1 MTMKI
6 GVNKYTS
13 LIRRLA
19 DIIHSA
25 RATAVRQI
33 NKAQVLA
40 YYEIGREIVEFEQ
53 KGKARAEYGEA
64 LITRLSKD
72 MTENFGRGFSEMNL
86 RNMRRFYLEFPIQI
100 QQTPSVKSSEKR
112 KFQTVSGKSS
122 IPQTVSAKSLKS
134 ETLSRKSEIRQTPS
148 VEFDPR
154 LSWSH
159 YCELLSVED
168 PLARSFY
175 EKEAV
180 NNNWSFRELK
190 RQINSQ
196 LFERL
201 ALSRDSSAVIKLAKR
216 GHIIETPEDAVKDP
230 YILEFLNLKEEN
242 VYTESKLEQA
252 IIDNLQKF
260 LLEMGKGFAFV
271 ARQKRI
277 TVGNRHY
284 YVDLVFYNRILK
296 CTVLIDLKIDELDH
310 SDIGQ
315 MNFYL
320 NYFKENEKVNDE
332 NDPIGLILCAKKDE
346 VFAKYVLGNLNNKI
360 FASKY
365 KLALPTEK
373 ELARKISA
381 LHLLEN
387 KK

>member
-1 MTMKI
+1 MP
-6 GVNKYTS
+6 NKYTT
-13 LIRRLA
+13 LIKRLA

-33 NKAQVLA
+33 NKAQMLA

-53 KGKARAEYGEA
+53 KGKARAGYGEE
-64 LITRLSKD
+64 LIKRLSKD
-72 MTENFGRGFSEMNL
+72 MTAKFGKGFSTTNL
-86 RNMRRFYLEFPIQI
+86 KMMRLFYQAFPIR
-100 QQTPSVKSSEKR
+100 QTLSDESLTSVEL
-112 KFQTVSGKSS
+112 S
-122 IPQTVSAKSLKS
+122 IPQTPPA
-134 ETLSRKSEIRQTPS
+134 
-148 VEFDPR
+148 EFDPM

-159 YCELLSVED
+159 YCELLSVEN

-175 EKEAV
+175 EQEAV

-201 ALSRDSSAVIKLAKR
+201 SLSKDTHAVMRLVKR

-230 YILEFLNLKEEN
+230 YILEFLNLKEEA
-242 VYTESKLEQA
+242 VYTESHLEQA
-252 IIDNLQKF
+252 IMDNLQKF
-260 LLEMGKGFAFV
+260 LLEMGKGFTFV

-284 YVDLVFYNRILK
+284 YIDLVFYNRILK
-296 CTVLIDLKIDELDH
+296 CMVIIDLKIDELTH
-310 SDIGQ
+310 ADIGQ

-320 NYFKENEKVNDE
+320 NYFKDNEMTEGENE
-332 NDPIGLILCAKKDE
+332 PIGLILCARKDE

-373 ELARKISA
+373 EIVRKIKS
-381 LHLLEN
+381 LHLLEDQ
-387 KK
+387 

>member
-1 MTMKI
+1 MPKQITK
-6 GVNKYTS
+6 NKYTT
-13 LIRRLA
+13 LVKRLA

-25 RATAVRQI
+25 RVTAIRQI

-53 KGKARAEYGEA
+53 KGKSRAEYGDKLLEK
-64 LITRLSKD
+64 LSLD
-72 MTENFGRGFSEMNL
+72 MTSKFGKGFSTTNL
-86 RNMRRFYLEFPIQI
+86 KMMRLFYHAFPIR
-100 QQTPSVKSSEKR
+100 QTLSDESLTSG
-112 KFQTVSGKSS
+112 KFQTLSGKSS
-122 IPQTVSAKSLKS
+122 IWQTVSAKSLKS
-134 ETLSRKSEIRQTPS
+134 ETMSRKFEIRQTPS
-148 VEFDPR
+148 VEFEPV

-159 YCELLSVED
+159 YCELLSVEN

-175 EKEAV
+175 EKETV
-180 NNNWSFRELK
+180 HNNWSFRELK

-201 ALSRDSSAVIKLAKR
+201 ALSKDSSAVVRLAKK
-216 GHIIETPEDAVKDP
+216 GHLIETPEDAIKDP
-230 YILEFLNLKEEN
+230 YVLEFLNLKEEN
-242 VYTESKLEQA
+242 VYTESRLEQA

-284 YVDLVFYNRILK
+284 YVDLVFYNRILR
-296 CTVLIDLKIDELDH
+296 CAVLIDLKIDELNH

-320 NYFKENEKVNDE
+320 NYFKENEKEAEE

-373 ELARKISA
+373 ELSRKIRA
-381 LHLLEN
+381 LHLLEGRDGT
-387 KK
+387 

>member
-1 MTMKI
+1 
-6 GVNKYTS
+6 
-13 LIRRLA
+13 
-19 DIIHSA
+19 
-25 RATAVRQI
+25 
-33 NKAQVLA
+33 
-40 YYEIGREIVEFEQ
+40 
-53 KGKARAEYGEA
+53 
-64 LITRLSKD
+64 
-72 MTENFGRGFSEMNL
+72 
-86 RNMRRFYLEFPIQI
+86 
-100 QQTPSVKSSEKR
+100 
-112 KFQTVSGKSS
+112 
-122 IPQTVSAKSLKS
+122 
-134 ETLSRKSEIRQTPS
+134 
-148 VEFDPR
+148 
-154 LSWSH
+154 
-159 YCELLSVED
+159 LSVEH

-201 ALSRDSSAVIKLAKR
+201 ALSRNSLAIMKLAKR
-216 GHIIETPEDAVKDP
+216 GHIIETPEDAIKDP
-230 YILEFLNLKEEN
+230 YVLEFLNLKEEN

-381 LHLLEN
+381 LHLLEG
-387 KK
+387 KE

>member
-1 MTMKI
+1 MSGKMKHS
-6 GVNKYTS
+6 KYTT
-13 LIRRLA
+13 LFKRLA
-19 DIIHSA
+19 EIIHSA

-33 NKAQVLA
+33 NKTQVLA

-53 KGKARAEYGEA
+53 KGKARAKYGERL
-64 LITRLSKD
+64 LIKLSDDLTQK
-72 MTENFGRGFSEMNL
+72 FGRGFSVDNL
-86 RNMRRFYLEFPIQI
+86 QLMRKFYA
-100 QQTPSVKSSEKR
+100 VYSEK
-112 KFQTVSGKSS
+112 FQMVSGKSP
-122 IPQTVSAKSLKS
+122 IRQTLSDEFVKTQKS
-134 ETLSRKSEIRQTPS
+134 ETVSRKSEIRQTPS
-148 VEFDPR
+148 VEFNPE

-159 YCELLSVED
+159 YCELLSVEN

-201 ALSRDSSAVIKLAKR
+201 ALSKDSSAVMRLAKK
-216 GHIIETPEDAVKDP
+216 GHSIEAPEDAIKDP
-230 YILEFLNLKEEN
+230 YVLEFLNLKEES
-242 VYTESKLEQA
+242 VYTESRLEQA

-296 CTVLIDLKIDELDH
+296 CTVLIDLKIDELNH
-310 SDIGQ
+310 ADIGQ

-320 NYFKENEKVNDE
+320 NYFKENEKETGE

-373 ELARKISA
+373 ELSRKIRS
-381 LHLLEN
+381 LHLLEGQN
-387 KK
+387 GT

>member
-1 MTMKI
+1 MKI

-13 LIRRLA
+13 LIKRLA
-19 DIIHSA
+19 EIIHSA

-33 NKAQVLA
+33 NKTQVLA

-53 KGKARAEYGEA
+53 KGKARAGYGEE
-64 LITRLSKD
+64 LIKRLSND

-86 RNMRRFYLEFPIQI
+86 RNMRRFYLEFPVQI
-100 QQTPSVKSSEKR
+100 QQTLSVKSSGKN
-112 KFQTVSGKSS
+112 KFQTVFGESS

-134 ETLSRKSEIRQTPS
+134 EPLSRKSVIRQTPS
-148 VEFDPR
+148 VEFNPE

-159 YCELLSVED
+159 YCELLSVEH

-201 ALSRDSSAVIKLAKR
+201 ALSRDSSAVMKLAKR
-216 GHIIETPEDAVKDP
+216 GHIIETPEDAIKDP
-230 YILEFLNLKEEN
+230 YVLEFLNLKEEN

-310 SDIGQ
+310 LDIGQ

>member
-1 MTMKI
+1 LPKQITP
-6 GVNKYTS
+6 NKYTS
-13 LIRRLA
+13 LIKRLA
-19 DIIHSA
+19 EIIHSS

-112 KFQTVSGKSS
+112 KFQTLSGKSS
-122 IPQTVSAKSLKS
+122 IPQTVSAKF
-134 ETLSRKSEIRQTPS
+134 EPI
-148 VEFDPR
+148 

-159 YCELLSVED
+159 YCELLSVEH

-201 ALSRDSSAVIKLAKR
+201 ALSRDSSAVMKLAKR

-242 VYTESKLEQA
+242 VYTESRLEQA
-252 IIDNLQKF
+252 IIDNLQEF

>member
-1 MTMKI
+1 MSKQITQ
-6 GVNKYTS
+6 NKYTT
-13 LIRRLA
+13 LFKRLT

-25 RATAVRQI
+25 RTTAVRQI

-53 KGKARAEYGEA
+53 KGKARAGYGEE
-64 LITRLSKD
+64 LIKRLSKD

-100 QQTPSVKSSEKR
+100 QQTVSVKSLEER
-112 KFQTVSGKSS
+112 KFQAASGKSS
-122 IPQTVSAKSLKS
+122 IPQIVSAKSLKS
-134 ETLSRKSEIRQTPS
+134 ETGARKSEIRQTLS
-148 VEFDPR
+148 GEFNPE

-159 YCELLSVED
+159 YCELLSVEN

-180 NNNWSFRELK
+180 TNNWSFRELK

-201 ALSRDSSAVIKLAKR
+201 ALSKDSSAVMRLAKK
-216 GHIIETPEDAVKDP
+216 GHSIETPENAIKDP

-242 VYTESKLEQA
+242 IYTENKLEQA

-277 TVGNRHY
+277 TIGNRHY
-284 YVDLVFYNRILK
+284 YVDLVFYNRILR
-296 CTVLIDLKIDELDH
+296 CPVLIDLKIDELNH
-310 SDIGQ
+310 ADIGQ

-320 NYFKENEKVNDE
+320 NYFKEHEKEVGE
-332 NDPIGLILCAKKDE
+332 NDPIGLILCAKKDDI
-346 VFAKYVLGNLNNKI
+346 FAKYVLGNLNNRI

-365 KLALPTEK
+365 KLALPSEK
-373 ELARKISA
+373 ELARKIKS
-381 LHLLEN
+381 LHLLEV
-387 KK
+387 

>member
-1 MTMKI
+1 MKI
-6 GVNKYTS
+6 GFNKYTS
-13 LIRRLA
+13 LIKRLA
-19 DIIHSA
+19 EIIHSA

-33 NKAQVLA
+33 NKTQVLA

-53 KGKARAEYGEA
+53 KGKARAGYGEE
-64 LITRLSKD
+64 LIKRLSAD
-72 MTENFGRGFSEMNL
+72 MTAKFVRGFSTTNL
-86 RNMRRFYLEFPIQI
+86 KMMRLFYQAFPIR
-100 QQTPSVKSSEKR
+100 QTLSDESLSSG
-112 KFQTVSGKSS
+112 KFQAMSGKSS
-122 IPQTVSAKSLKS
+122 
-134 ETLSRKSEIRQTPS
+134 IRQTPS
-148 VEFDPR
+148 VEFNPQ

-159 YCELLSVED
+159 YCELLSVEH

-201 ALSRDSSAVIKLAKR
+201 ALSRDSSAVMKLAKR

-242 VYTESKLEQA
+242 VYTESRLEQA

-260 LLEMGKGFAFV
+260 LLEMGRGFAFV

-381 LHLLEN
+381 LHLLEG
-387 KK
+387 KG

>member
-1 MTMKI
+1 MKI
-6 GVNKYTS
+6 GFNKYTS
-13 LIRRLA
+13 LIKRLA
-19 DIIHSA
+19 EIIHSA

-33 NKAQVLA
+33 NKSQVLA

-53 KGKARAEYGEA
+53 KGKARAGYGEE
-64 LITRLSKD
+64 LIKRLSND

-86 RNMRRFYLEFPIQI
+86 RNMRRFYLEFPVQI
-100 QQTPSVKSSEKR
+100 QQTLSVKSSGKN
-112 KFQTVSGKSS
+112 KFQTVSGESS

-134 ETLSRKSEIRQTPS
+134 ETPS
-148 VEFDPR
+148 VEFNPE

-159 YCELLSVED
+159 YCELLSVENTI
-168 PLARSFY
+168 ARSFY

-201 ALSRDSSAVIKLAKR
+201 ALSRDSSAVMKLAKR
-216 GHIIETPEDAVKDP
+216 GHIIETPEDAIKDP
-230 YILEFLNLKEEN
+230 YVLEFLNLKEEN

-284 YVDLVFYNRILK
+284 YVDLIFYNRVLK

>member
-1 MTMKI
+1 MKHS
-6 GVNKYTS
+6 KYTT
-13 LIRRLA
+13 LIKRLA
-19 DIIHSA
+19 EIIHSA
-25 RATAVRQI
+25 RATVVRQI
-33 NKAQVLA
+33 NNAQVLA
-40 YYEIGREIVEFEQ
+40 YYEIGREIIEFEQ
-53 KGKARAEYGEA
+53 KGKSRAAYGDKLLEK
-64 LITRLSKD
+64 LSLD
-72 MTENFGRGFSEMNL
+72 MTGKFGKGFSTTNL
-86 RNMRRFYLEFPIQI
+86 KMMRLFYQAFPIR
-100 QQTPSVKSSEKR
+100 QTLSDETVTHG

-122 IPQTVSAKSLKS
+122 IRQ
-134 ETLSRKSEIRQTPS
+134 TLSA
-148 VEFDPR
+148 EFNPE

-159 YCELLSVED
+159 YCELLSVEN

-175 EKEAV
+175 GKEAV

-201 ALSRDSSAVIKLAKR
+201 AFSKDSSAVMRLAKK
-216 GHIIETPEDAVKDP
+216 GHLIETPEDAIKDP
-230 YILEFLNLKEEN
+230 YVLEFLNLKEEN
-242 VYTESKLEQA
+242 VYTESRLEQA

-284 YVDLVFYNRILK
+284 YVDLVFYNRILR
-296 CTVLIDLKIDELDH
+296 CTVLIDLKIDELNH
-310 SDIGQ
+310 ADIGQ

-320 NYFKENEKVNDE
+320 NYFKENEKESGE
-332 NDPIGLILCAKKDE
+332 NNPIGLILCAKKDE

-365 KLALPTEK
+365 KLALPTER
-373 ELARKISA
+373 ELSRKIRS
-381 LHLLEN
+381 LHLLERQDGT
-387 KK
+387 

>member
-1 MTMKI
+1 LTKQI
-6 GVNKYTS
+6 APNKYTS
-13 LIRRLA
+13 LFKRLA
-19 DIIHSA
+19 DIIHFA
-25 RATAVRQI
+25 RTNVVRQI

-53 KGKARAEYGEA
+53 KGKARAVYGEE
-64 LITRLSKD
+64 LIKRLSMD
-72 MTENFGRGFSEMNL
+72 MTKKFGKGFSEMNL
-86 RNMRRFYLEFPIQI
+86 RNMRRFYLEFPRQI
-100 QQTPSVKSSEKR
+100 QQTVSVE
-112 KFQTVSGKSS
+112 
-122 IPQTVSAKSLKS
+122 SAKKNKS
-134 ETLSRKSEIRQTPS
+134 ETLSRKSEIRQTVS
-148 VEFDPR
+148 AELDPQ

-159 YCELLSVED
+159 YCELLSVEH

-201 ALSRDSSAVIKLAKR
+201 ALSRNSLAIMKLAKR
-216 GHIIETPEDAVKDP
+216 GHIIETPDDAIKDP
-230 YILEFLNLKEEN
+230 YVLEFLNLKEET
-242 VYTESKLEQA
+242 VYTESHLEQA
-252 IIDNLQKF
+252 IMDNLQKF

-277 TVGNRHY
+277 TIGNRHY
-284 YVDLVFYNRILK
+284 YLDLVFYNRILK
-296 CTVLIDLKIDELDH
+296 CMVLIDLKIDELTH
-310 SDIGQ
+310 ADIGQ

-320 NYFKENEKVNDE
+320 NYFKGNEMTEGENE
-332 NDPIGLILCAKKDE
+332 PIGLILCARKDE

-365 KLALPTEK
+365 KLALPSEK
-373 ELARKISA
+373 ELVRKIKS
-381 LHLLEN
+381 LHLLEGQG
-387 KK
+387 

>member
-1 MTMKI
+1 MKR

-13 LIRRLA
+13 LIKRLA
-19 DIIHSA
+19 EIIHSA

-33 NKAQVLA
+33 NKAQVIS

-53 KGKARAEYGEA
+53 KGKARARYGEE
-64 LITRLSKD
+64 LIKRLSND

-86 RNMRRFYLEFPIQI
+86 RNMRRFYLEFPVQI
-100 QQTPSVKSSEKR
+100 QQTLSVKSSGKN
-112 KFQTVSGKSS
+112 KF
-122 IPQTVSAKSLKS
+122 QTVSAKSLKS
-134 ETLSRKSEIRQTPS
+134 ETLFRKSEIRQTPS
-148 VEFDPR
+148 VEFNPE

-159 YCELLSVED
+159 YCELLSVEI

-175 EKEAV
+175 EQESI

-201 ALSRDSSAVIKLAKR
+201 ALSRDSSAVMKLAKR
-216 GHIIETPEDAVKDP
+216 GHIIETPEDAIKDP
-230 YILEFLNLKEEN
+230 YVLEFLNLKEEN

-320 NYFKENEKVNDE
+320 NYFKDNEKVNDE

-373 ELARKISA
+373 ELVRKISA

>member
-1 MTMKI
+1 MSEQMTQ
-6 GVNKYTS
+6 NKYTT
-13 LIRRLA
+13 LFERLA
-19 DIIHSA
+19 EIIHSA

-53 KGKARAEYGEA
+53 KGKARAGYGEE
-64 LITRLSKD
+64 LIDRLSKD
-72 MTENFGRGFSEMNL
+72 MTLKFGRGFSATNL
-86 RNMRRFYLEFPIQI
+86 KMMRLFYQSFPIRQALSDEYL
-100 QQTPSVKSSEKR
+100 THR
-112 KFQTVSGKSS
+112 KSS
-122 IPQTVSAKSLKS
+122 IPQTASAKSLKS
-134 ETLSRKSEIRQTPS
+134 EVVSRKSEIRQTPS
-148 VEFDPR
+148 VEFNPV

-159 YCELLSVED
+159 YCELLSVEN

-180 NNNWSFRELK
+180 SNNWSFRELK

-201 ALSRDSSAVIKLAKR
+201 TLSKDSSAVMRLAKK
-216 GHIIETPEDAVKDP
+216 GHLIEAPEDVIKDP
-230 YILEFLNLKEEN
+230 YVLEFLNLKEEN
-242 VYTESKLEQA
+242 VYTESRLEQA

-284 YVDLVFYNRILK
+284 YVDLVFYNRILR
-296 CTVLIDLKIDELDH
+296 CTVLIDLKIDELNH
-310 SDIGQ
+310 ADIGQ

-320 NYFKENEKVNDE
+320 NYFKEEEKEAGE

-346 VFAKYVLGNLNNKI
+346 IFAKYVLGSLNNKI

-373 ELARKISA
+373 ELSRKIRS
-381 LHLLEN
+381 LHLLEKN
-387 KK
+387 D

>member
-6 GVNKYTS
+6 GFNKYTS
-13 LIRRLA
+13 LIKRLA
-19 DIIHSA
+19 EIIHSA
-25 RATAVRQI
+25 RATAVRKI

-53 KGKARAEYGEA
+53 KGKTRAAYGEE
-64 LITRLSKD
+64 LIIRLSKD
-72 MTENFGRGFSEMNL
+72 MTEKFGRGFSKSNL
-86 RNMRRFYLEFPIQI
+86 FLMRQFYLEF
-100 QQTPSVKSSEKR
+100 SG

-122 IPQTVSAKSLKS
+122 IPQTVSSKSLKS
-134 ETLSRKSEIRQTPS
+134 ETLSRKSEIRQTLS
-148 VEFDPR
+148 VEFNPE

-159 YCELLSVED
+159 NCELLSVEH

-201 ALSRDSSAVIKLAKR
+201 ALSRDSSAVMKLAKR
-216 GHIIETPEDAVKDP
+216 GHIIETPEDAIKDP
-230 YILEFLNLKEEN
+230 YVLEFLNLKEEN
-242 VYTESKLEQA
+242 VYTESRLEQA

-260 LLEMGKGFAFV
+260 LLEMGRGFAFV

-284 YVDLVFYNRILK
+284 YIDLVFYNRILK

-381 LHLLEN
+381 LHLLEDKN
-387 KK
+387 EL

>member
-1 MTMKI
+1 MKHS
-6 GVNKYTS
+6 KYTT
-13 LIRRLA
+13 LIKRLA
-19 DIIHSA
+19 EIIHSA
-25 RATAVRQI
+25 RTNAVRQI
-33 NKAQVLA
+33 NKTQVLA

-53 KGKARAEYGEA
+53 KGKPRAEYGEE
-64 LITRLSKD
+64 LIKRLSKD

-100 QQTPSVKSSEKR
+100 QQTVSVKSLEKN

-122 IPQTVSAKSLKS
+122 IRQ
-134 ETLSRKSEIRQTPS
+134 TLSA
-148 VEFDPR
+148 EFNPE

-159 YCELLSVED
+159 YCELLSVEN

-201 ALSRDSSAVIKLAKR
+201 ALSKDSSAVMRLAKK
-216 GHIIETPEDAVKDP
+216 GHLIETPEDAIKDP
-230 YILEFLNLKEEN
+230 YVLEFLNLKEEN
-242 VYTESKLEQA
+242 VYTESRLEQA

-284 YVDLVFYNRILK
+284 YVDLVFYNRILR
-296 CTVLIDLKIDELDH
+296 CTVLIDLKIDELNH
-310 SDIGQ
+310 ADIGQ

-320 NYFKENEKVNDE
+320 NYFKENGKEAGE

-373 ELARKISA
+373 ELSRKIRS
-381 LHLLEN
+381 LHLLEGQN
-387 KK
+387 GT

>member
-1 MTMKI
+1 MSKRITP
-6 GVNKYTS
+6 NKYTT
-13 LIRRLA
+13 LIKRLA

-53 KGKARAEYGEA
+53 KGKARAGYGEE
-64 LITRLSKD
+64 LIKRLSKD
-72 MTENFGRGFSEMNL
+72 MTERFGRGFSTTNL
-86 RNMRRFYLEFPIQI
+86 KMMRLFYQAFPI
-100 QQTPSVKSSEKR
+100 R
-112 KFQTVSGKSS
+112 QTVSDE
-122 IPQTVSAKSLKS
+122 SLAS
-134 ETLSRKSEIRQTPS
+134 IRQTPS
-148 VEFDPR
+148 DEFNPM

-159 YCELLSVED
+159 YCELLSVEN

-175 EKEAV
+175 EQEAA

-201 ALSRDSSAVIKLAKR
+201 SLSKDTHAVMRLSKR
-216 GHIIETPEDAVKDP
+216 GHIIETPEDAIKDP
-230 YILEFLNLKEEN
+230 YVLEFLNLKEEA
-242 VYTESKLEQA
+242 VYTESHLEQA
-252 IIDNLQKF
+252 IMDNLQKF
-260 LLEMGKGFAFV
+260 LLEMGRGFTFV

-284 YVDLVFYNRILK
+284 YIDLIFYNRILK
-296 CTVLIDLKIDELDH
+296 CMVLIDLKIDELTH
-310 SDIGQ
+310 ADIGQ

-320 NYFKENEKVNDE
+320 NYFKDNEMTEGENE
-332 NDPIGLILCAKKDE
+332 PIGLMLCARKDE

-373 ELARKISA
+373 ELVKKIKS
-381 LHLLEN
+381 LHLLEGQ
-387 KK
+387 

>member
-1 MTMKI
+1 MSKEITP
-6 GVNKYTS
+6 NKYTT
-13 LIRRLA
+13 LIKRLV

-25 RATAVRQI
+25 RSTAVRQI
-33 NKAQVLA
+33 NKAQAIA

-53 KGKARAEYGEA
+53 KGKARAGYGEE
-64 LITRLSKD
+64 LVKRLSKD
-72 MTENFGRGFSEMNL
+72 MTVKFGKGFSEMNL

-100 QQTPSVKSSEKR
+100 QQTLSVESFR
-112 KFQTVSGKSS
+112 KGNF
-122 IPQTVSAKSLKS
+122 P
-134 ETLSRKSEIRQTPS
+134 TLSGESSIRQTQS
-148 VEFDPR
+148 AEFDPM

-159 YCELLSVED
+159 YCELLSVEN

-175 EKEAV
+175 EQEAV
-180 NNNWSFRELK
+180 NNNWSFREMK

-201 ALSRDSSAVIKLAKR
+201 ALSKNTQAVMRLAKR
-216 GHIIETPEDAVKDP
+216 GHIIETPEDAIKDP
-230 YILEFLNLKEEN
+230 YVLEFLNLKEEP
-242 VYTESKLEQA
+242 VYTESHLEQA
-252 IIDNLQKF
+252 IMDNLQKF
-260 LLEMGKGFAFV
+260 LLEMGKGFTFI

-277 TVGNRHY
+277 KVGNRHY

-296 CTVLIDLKIDELDH
+296 CIVLIDLKIDELTH
-310 SDIGQ
+310 ADIGQ

-320 NYFKENEKVNDE
+320 NYFKDNEMTEGENE
-332 NDPIGLILCAKKDE
+332 PIGLILCARKDE

-373 ELARKISA
+373 ELVRKIKS
-381 LHLLEN
+381 LYLLEGQ
-387 KK
+387 

>member
-1 MTMKI
+1 MSKQITPH
-6 GVNKYTS
+6 KYTF
-13 LIRRLA
+13 LIKRLV

-25 RATAVRQI
+25 RITAVRQI
-33 NKAQVLA
+33 TKTQVLA

-53 KGKARAEYGEA
+53 KGKSRAEYGDKLLEK
-64 LITRLSKD
+64 LSLD
-72 MTENFGRGFSEMNL
+72 MTGKFGRGFSTTNL
-86 RNMRRFYLEFPIQI
+86 KMMRLFYQAFPMPH
-100 QQTPSVKSSEKR
+100 TLSVESLASG
-112 KFQTVSGKSS
+112 KFQAAAGKSS
-122 IPQTVSAKSLKS
+122 I
-134 ETLSRKSEIRQTPS
+134 RQTLS
-148 VEFDPR
+148 VEFDPQ

-159 YCELLSVED
+159 YCELLSVEN

-175 EKEAV
+175 EKEALT
-180 NNNWSFRELK
+180 NNWSFRELK

-201 ALSRDSSAVIKLAKR
+201 ALSKDSSAVLRLAKK
-216 GHIIETPEDAVKDP
+216 GHLIETPEDAIKDP
-230 YILEFLNLKEEN
+230 YVLEFLNLKEEA
-242 VYTESKLEQA
+242 VYTESRLEQA
-252 IIDNLQKF
+252 IIENLQNF

-284 YVDLVFYNRILK
+284 HVDLVFYNRILK
-296 CTVLIDLKIDELDH
+296 CAVLIDLKIDELNH
-310 SDIGQ
+310 ADIGQ

-320 NYFKENEKVNDE
+320 NYFKENEREAGE

-346 VFAKYVLGNLNNKI
+346 VFAKYVIGNLNNKI

-373 ELARKISA
+373 ELSRKIKA
-381 LHLLEN
+381 LHLLEG
-387 KK
+387 KKHIHD

>member
-1 MTMKI
+1 LTKQTTP
-6 GVNKYTS
+6 NKYTS
-13 LIRRLA
+13 LIKRLA
-19 DIIHSA
+19 EIIHSA
-25 RATAVRQI
+25 RTTAVRQI

-53 KGKARAEYGEA
+53 KGKARAGYGEE
-64 LITRLSKD
+64 LIKRLSND
-72 MTENFGRGFSEMNL
+72 MTKNFGRGFSEMNL
-86 RNMRRFYLEFPIQI
+86 RNMRRFYLEFPVQI
-100 QQTPSVKSSEKR
+100 QQTLSVKSSGKN
-112 KFQTVSGKSS
+112 KFQAVSEKSS
-122 IPQTVSAKSLKS
+122 I
-134 ETLSRKSEIRQTPS
+134 RQTLS
-148 VEFDPR
+148 VEFDPQ

-159 YCELLSVED
+159 YCELLSVEHT
-168 PLARSFY
+168 LARSFY

-216 GHIIETPEDAVKDP
+216 GHIIETPEDAIKDP
-230 YILEFLNLKEEN
+230 YVLEFLNLKEEN

-387 KK
+387 NK

>member
-1 MTMKI
+1 MTK
-6 GVNKYTS
+6 K
-13 LIRRLA
+13 
-19 DIIHSA
+19 
-25 RATAVRQI
+25 
-33 NKAQVLA
+33 
-40 YYEIGREIVEFEQ
+40 F
-53 KGKARAEYGEA
+53 GK
-64 LITRLSKD
+64 
-72 MTENFGRGFSEMNL
+72 GFSEMNL
-86 RNMRRFYLEFPIQI
+86 RNMRRFYLEFPMQI
-100 QQTPSVKSSEKR
+100 QQTVSVESLEKN

-122 IPQTVSAKSLKS
+122 I
-134 ETLSRKSEIRQTPS
+134 RQTPS
-148 VEFDPR
+148 AEFEPM

-159 YCELLSVED
+159 YCELLSVEN

-180 NNNWSFRELK
+180 NNYWSFRELK

-201 ALSRDSSAVIKLAKR
+201 ALSKDSSAVMKLAKR
-216 GHIIETPEDAVKDP
+216 GHIIETPDDVIKDP
-230 YILEFLNLKEEN
+230 YVLEFLNLKEEN
-242 VYTESKLEQA
+242 VYTESRLEQA
-252 IIDNLQKF
+252 IIDNLQNF

-296 CTVLIDLKIDELDH
+296 CTVLIDLKIDELNH

-320 NYFKENEKVNDE
+320 NYFKEKEKVNDE

-346 VFAKYVLGNLNNKI
+346 IFAKYVLGNLNNKI

-373 ELARKISA
+373 ELSKKIRS
-381 LHLLEN
+381 LHLLED

>member
-1 MTMKI
+1 LTMKI

-100 QQTPSVKSSEKR
+100 QQTPSVESSEKR

>member
-1 MTMKI
+1 MTKQI
-6 GVNKYTS
+6 APNKYTS
-13 LIRRLA
+13 LIKRLA
-19 DIIHSA
+19 EIIHSA

-33 NKAQVLA
+33 NKTQVLA

-53 KGKARAEYGEA
+53 KGKARAGYGEE
-64 LITRLSKD
+64 LIKRLSAD
-72 MTENFGRGFSEMNL
+72 MTAKFGRGFSTTNL
-86 RNMRRFYLEFPIQI
+86 KMMRLFYQAFPIR
-100 QQTPSVKSSEKR
+100 QTLSDESLSSG
-112 KFQTVSGKSS
+112 KFQAMSGKSS
-122 IPQTVSAKSLKS
+122 
-134 ETLSRKSEIRQTPS
+134 IRQTPS
-148 VEFDPR
+148 VEFNPQ

-159 YCELLSVED
+159 YCELLSVEH

-201 ALSRDSSAVIKLAKR
+201 SLSRDSSAVMKLAKR
-216 GHIIETPEDAVKDP
+216 GHIIKTPEDAIKDP
-230 YILEFLNLKEEN
+230 YVLEFLNLKEEN

-381 LHLLEN
+381 LHLLEG
-387 KK
+387 KE